1 MGSDLTRLRRPAYGL
16 WMLRSGSRRRLLV
29 AALVLVP
36 LLVLAVAPG
45 SHEGHGCR
53 FEKTCL
59 ACRWAADSVAE
70 AASPIALP
78 QPTDASFVAAPAP
91 APPADRAPEAA
102 SSRGPPLA

>member
-1 MGSDLTRLRRPAYGL
+1 
-16 WMLRSGSRRRLLV
+16 MLRSGSRRRLLV
-29 AALVLVP
+29 AALLLVP

-70 AASPIALP
+70 AAAPIALP
-78 QPTDASFVAAPAP
+78 QPTDASSLVVVPAP
-91 APPADRAPEAA
+91 ERPADRAPEAA